1 MKSHY
6 VVCTDNSHCE
16 INGGI
21 QNLVALVCFCF
32 SFAFFSQLFII
43 VDQMYLL

>member
-6 VVCTDNSHCE
+6 VVCTDSSHCE